1 MSLIELRQQFL
12 ALPGTVL
19 RPLLTGLLL
28 ALAALW
34 YSYDSGEINQTDRV
48 TVTHVVDHMAHVPAT
63 TGGPR
68 IGGLPGRSQREYKV
82 FCVTLRGIRCTVNT
96 EEYAVYRT
104 GQLITAEIS
113 LMKPAGEFGWTF
125 LSKLFI
131 WPMLLAFGLT
141 AWRWRK
147 YGSQNEQ
154 SNRPPSA
161 DIAGHAHCVSRVEP
175 ERVCRLCRPRDE

>member
-12 ALPGTVL
+12 ALPGAVL
-19 RPLLTGLLL
+19 RPLLTGVLL

-34 YSYDSGEINQTDRV
+34 YSYDSGEINQMDRV
-48 TVTHVVDHMAHVPAT
+48 TVTHVVDHPVYVPAT

-82 FCVTLRGIRCTVNT
+82 FCTTLRGVRCTVNT
-96 EEYAVYRT
+96 EKYAVYRT
-104 GQLITAEIS
+104 GQLITAEVS

-125 LSKLFI
+125 LAKFFALAT
-131 WPMLLAFGLT
+131 LLAFGLA

-147 YGSQNEQ
+147 HGSQNEQ
-154 SNRPPSA
+154 SNQPQPA
-161 DIAGHAHCVSRVEP
+161 DIAPPAHHASRAEP
-175 ERVCRLCRPRDE
+175 DRVCRLCRPGND